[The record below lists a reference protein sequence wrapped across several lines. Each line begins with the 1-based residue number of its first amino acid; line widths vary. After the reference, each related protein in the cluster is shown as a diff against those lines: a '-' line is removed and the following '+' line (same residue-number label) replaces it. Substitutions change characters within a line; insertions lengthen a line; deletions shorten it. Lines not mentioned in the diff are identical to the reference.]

1 MSRRRIVLLGVPLAV
16 LVFAL
21 GFIVG
26 LEVQRGPDWRLELEA
41 YVAQQ
46 PPSEAIT
53 VQRVVRAHRPRA
65 FSPTMGRARP
75 TEGLTPSG
83 PARAVRCALL
93 ERRRPSSGGGEPETV
108 RQVVFLVRHSDALYR
123 VGWLAYTGPEEPF
136 AEGLEADLARLGCD
150 LGLR

>member
-1 MSRRRIVLLGVPLAV
+1 MSWRRIVLLAVPLAV
-16 LVFAL
+16 LIFAL

-41 YVAQQ
+41 YVVQQ
-46 PPSEAIT
+46 PRSEAIT

-93 ERRRPSSGGGEPETV
+93 ERRRPSSSDEPEV
-108 RQVVFLVRHSDALYR
+108 ARQVVFLVRYSDALYR
-123 VGWLAYTGPEEPF
+123 VGWLAYAGPEEPF
-136 AEGLEADLARLGCD
+136 GPVLEVDLALLGCD